1 MGEVLQTKG
10 RLDLRDL
17 GLGSKRE
24 DLVDVRD
31 DGLHVR
37 RAVLRH
43 VLPNGLEILPEV
55 TANSIISDARETE
68 TARPTRSPERHPM
81 MRSPP

>member
-1 MGEVLQTKG
+1 MSEVLQTEG
-10 RLDLRDL
+10 SLDLRDL

-24 DLVDVRD
+24 DLVDVRYD
-31 DGLHVR
+31 SLNVG

-68 TARPTRSPERHPM
+68 TVRRTRSPERHPM